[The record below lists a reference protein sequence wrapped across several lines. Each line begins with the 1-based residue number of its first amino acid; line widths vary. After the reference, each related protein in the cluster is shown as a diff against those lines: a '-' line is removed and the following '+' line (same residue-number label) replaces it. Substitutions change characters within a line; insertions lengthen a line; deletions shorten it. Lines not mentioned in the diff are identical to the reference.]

1 MKIKSK
7 KTFCGR
13 NSGAIVSCLPGHC
26 GRRSGLLCLRE
37 VPQLL
42 DQNRDE
48 LKKLLEAILR
58 DCGPL
63 TPSGVLAVGTN
74 RFGGNV
80 GALLSLYAERLEVP
94 K

>member
-13 NSGAIVSCLPGHC
+13 NNGAIVGCPPGQC
-26 GRRSGLLCLRE
+26 GRREGLLCLRE

-42 DQNRDE
+42 DQNREE
-48 LKKLLEAILR
+48 LQKLLEGILR

-63 TPSGVLAVGTN
+63 TPAGVLAVGTN
-74 RFGGNV
+74 RFGGNL
-80 GALLSLYAERLEVP
+80 GALLSLFAERLEVA

>member
-1 MKIKSK
+1 MKIKS

-13 NSGAIVSCLPGHC
+13 NSGAIVNCPPGQC
-26 GRRSGLLCLRE
+26 GRKAGLLCLRE

-42 DQNRDE
+42 DQNREE
-48 LKKLLEAILR
+48 LEKLLEEILR

-80 GALLSLYAERLEVP
+80 GALLSLFAERLEVA

>member
-7 KTFCGR
+7 TFCG
-13 NSGAIVSCLPGHC
+13 NSGGAIVNCPPGQC
-26 GRRSGLLCLRE
+26 GRKTGLLCLRE

-42 DQNRDE
+42 VQNRDE
-48 LKKLLEAILR
+48 LEKLLEEILR

-63 TPSGVLAVGTN
+63 TPAGVLAVGTN
-74 RFGGNV
+74 RFGGNL
-80 GALLSLYAERLEVP
+80 GALLSLFAERLEVS

>member
-7 KTFCGR
+7 KTFCGH
-13 NSGAIVSCLPGHC
+13 NNGAIVSCPPGEC
-26 GRRSGLLCLRE
+26 GRKAGLLCLRE

-42 DQNRDE
+42 DHNRDE
-48 LKKLLEAILR
+48 LEKRLEEILR

-63 TPSGVLAVGTN
+63 TPAGVLAVGTN
-74 RFGGNV
+74 RFGGNT
-80 GALLSLYAERLEVP
+80 GALLSLFAEQLEVS

>member
-1 MKIKSK
+1 MKVKSK
-7 KTFCGR
+7 KTFCG
-13 NSGAIVSCLPGHC
+13 NGGGAIVNCPPGQC
-26 GRRSGLLCLRE
+26 GRKAGLLCLRE

-48 LKKLLEAILR
+48 LEKLLEEILR

-74 RFGGNV
+74 RFGGNL
-80 GALLSLYAERLEVP
+80 GALLALFADRLEVT

>member
-7 KTFCGR
+7 KTFCGNAR
-13 NSGAIVSCLPGHC
+13 GAIVSCPPGQC
-26 GRRSGLLCLRE
+26 GRKSGLLCLRE

-42 DQNRDE
+42 VQNKDE
-48 LKKLLEAILR
+48 LQKLLEEILR

-63 TPSGVLAVGTN
+63 TPAGVLAVGTN
-74 RFGGNV
+74 RFGGNL
-80 GALLSLYAERLEVP
+80 GALLALFAERLEVA